1 MEWIRIVRYANE
13 GFSPMTYSTGEY
25 FYKGEIF
32 DYNVK
37 NKINLEDPL
46 LIKPSEWSGNY
57 CYFHMFDIK
66 SVEDRGILGHRK
78 GHTINVG
85 YLPGDYLVYVRALN
99 ADDQPAIHINRHTQS
114 LADQLI
120 FEFDKTQSLDK
131 FNWLK
136 MKLSLAVQRNQ
147 EHLMKNK
154 REVAEER
161 FTEMLLFPE
170 DIEHITQVRQVPFG
184 SAIHKFP
191 LTKTGSV
198 EEKQAFWNRLLM
210 KVK

>member
-1 MEWIRIVRYANE
+1 
-13 GFSPMTYSTGEY
+13 
-25 FYKGEIF
+25 
-32 DYNVK
+32 
-37 NKINLEDPL
+37 
-46 LIKPSEWSGNY
+46 
-57 CYFHMFDIK
+57 MFDIK

-136 MKLSLAVQRNQ
+136 MKLSLVQRNQ

-161 FTEMLLFPE
+161 FTEMLLFLK
-170 DIEHITQVRQVPFG
+170 I
-184 SAIHKFP
+184 
-191 LTKTGSV
+191 
-198 EEKQAFWNRLLM
+198 
-210 KVK
+210 